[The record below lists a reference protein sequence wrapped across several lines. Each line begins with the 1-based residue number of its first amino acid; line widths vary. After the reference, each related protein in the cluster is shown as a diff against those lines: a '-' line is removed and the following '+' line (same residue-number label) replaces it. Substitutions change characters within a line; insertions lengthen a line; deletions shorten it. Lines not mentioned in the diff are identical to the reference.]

1 MENRRCRAVNP
12 LSWGVTATP
21 KKTAILEVVRS
32 AEGLTNG
39 PKPSS
44 VPGDQRQSI
53 AQKELVSSNPL
64 EGGIAQTRRAIIAA
78 ESKQRTEWAPEGNVV
93 DEP

>member
-1 MENRRCRAVNP
+1 MNP

-78 ESKQRTEWAPEGNVV
+78 ESEQRTEWAPEGNVV